1 MKKVICILLVVIL
14 ISCVRESEYYELENG
29 DEQVQNYED
38 LDLAPKQIEE
48 IDHEEK
54 FYERN
59 IFEFISSDENFF
71 IRSPND
77 FNSIANFNDYFI
89 VENNIIKIKNTLHPF
104 AGEIILNQRLR
115 ANNEI
120 AMRFKFIDGFM
131 SEYKRTFYRWNGT
144 VLSVSR
150 ANVFTFF
157 DEQNRMRYHFD
168 LLEERRYFDITL
180 PDGTLVNNLIFSSVA
195 RNKERPGGLY

>member
-38 LDLAPKQIEE
+38 LDLAPKQIEQ

-168 LLEERRYFDITL
+168 LLLTL
-180 PDGTLVNNLIFSSVA
+180 RKSKILSILP
-195 RNKERPGGLY
+195 